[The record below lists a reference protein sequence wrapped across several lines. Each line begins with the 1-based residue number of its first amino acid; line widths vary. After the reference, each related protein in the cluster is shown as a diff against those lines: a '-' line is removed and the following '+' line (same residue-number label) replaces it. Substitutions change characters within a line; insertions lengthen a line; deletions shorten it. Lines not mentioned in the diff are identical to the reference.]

1 MEILTIAFL
10 ISFGFILLGVTFLAY
25 SGSFLDAH
33 QVSQRIETFVIEDQS
48 ERRSR
53 EMGARRIDF
62 SESLLNRTII
72 PLFSRFFSAL
82 GRFTPAQSIDKINRD
97 LALAGV
103 AFLKA
108 QQYYAVRMLLMGLGL
123 AWFVFDYFRNPNMD
137 TLMRST
143 AVVIVMFIVP
153 VLWLR
158 MKVARR
164 QEEIRRSI
172 PDALDMLSISTAAGL
187 GFDQSL
193 MKVSQFFKSAA
204 AEEFAR
210 VVSEIEVGVSRQDA
224 LRNFSNRVGISEI
237 ASFVAVIIQSEI
249 LGMSIADV
257 LHAQAEQ
264 MRIQRQYRA
273 KELAQRLP
281 VKMMVPLALLILPAL
296 LAVLL
301 GPTIPALLDIF

>member
-1 MEILTIAFL
+1 MDILTIAFL

-33 QVSQRIETFVIEDQS
+33 QVSQRIQMFVVEDQA

-53 EMGARRIDF
+53 ELGARRIDF
-62 SESLLNRTII
+62 SESLLNRTIV
-72 PLFSRFFSAL
+72 PFFTSILSVL
-82 GRFTPAQSIDKINRD
+82 GRFTPAQSIEKINRD
-97 LALAGV
+97 LMLAGV
-103 AFLKA
+103 GFLKA
-108 QQYYAVRMLLMGLGL
+108 QQYYAIRVIFMGLG
-123 AWFVFDYFRNPNMD
+123 FSVFFFDYLRNPNMD
-137 TLMRST
+137 SLLRDLA
-143 AVVIVMFIVP
+143 AVVVTLIVP
-153 VLWLR
+153 ILWLR
-158 MKVARR
+158 MKVAKR
-164 QEEIRRSI
+164 QEAIRRSI

-193 MKVSQFFKSAA
+193 MKVSQFFKSAT

-210 VVSEIEVGVSRQDA
+210 IVSEIEVGVSRQDA
-224 LRNFSNRVGISEI
+224 LRNFSDRVGISEI

-257 LHAQAEQ
+257 LRSQAEQ

-273 KELAQRLP
+273 KEVAQRLP

-301 GPTIPALLDIF
+301 GPTIPALLDIL